1 MHSIFDAHIVESRNV
16 WRQQPPL
23 ALMISERV
31 RKTPDTA
38 SGHVRLP
45 ASPASPS
52 PALFR
57 LPPWIVPDDR
67 EVLKKIEQDS
77 AHD

>member
-1 MHSIFDAHIVESRNV
+1 MHSIFDVHIVESRNV

-23 ALMISERV
+23 ALMISQRI

-38 SGHVRLP
+38 SGPVRLP
-45 ASPASPS
+45 ALPATPNRT
-52 PALFR
+52 LFR

-67 EVLKKIEQDS
+67 EALKKIEQDS
-77 AHD
+77 PQD